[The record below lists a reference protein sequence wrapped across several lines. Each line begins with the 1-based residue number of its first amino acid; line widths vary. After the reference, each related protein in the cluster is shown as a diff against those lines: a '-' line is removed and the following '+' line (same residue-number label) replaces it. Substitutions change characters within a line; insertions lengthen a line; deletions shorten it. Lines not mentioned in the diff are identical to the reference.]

1 MIDECDFYLQVIGA
15 RYGSIDEE
23 TGISTEKE
31 YNYAKL
37 KDYQYLY
44 WLNNLRLF
52 LKVKSDT
59 GNDKYDK
66 NEETGWARKSQKW

>member
-1 MIDECDFYLQVIGA
+1 MECYNKMIDECDFYLLVIGA

-23 TGISTEKE
+23 TGISYTEKE

-44 WLNNLRLF
+44 
-52 LKVKSDT
+52 
-59 GNDKYDK
+59 
-66 NEETGWARKSQKW
+66 